1 MNHTPDFEVDE
12 ESIRNGVKS
21 FSSLIYERLK

>member
-1 MNHTPDFEVDE
+1 MNHTAGFEVDE
-12 ESIRNGVKS
+12 ESIRTGVKS